1 MNQVF
6 NSIDLR
12 RKIFNLKTN
21 SIKQQTKKNYDIVL
35 LEFQTNLNNM
45 YDIREETYFSGIEEH
60 TVKNFTRNEYFN
72 SLIQGLSEDIY
83 FSMCYWLLEEI
94 KHYNDSYIWNG
105 NKYYYTYS
113 VEEKKYIE
121 IMD

>member
-6 NSIDLR
+6 NSIDIR
-12 RKIFNLKTN
+12 RKIFNFKTN

-45 YDIREETYFSGIEEH
+45 YDIREDSLMDCEIEEH
-60 TVKNFTRNEYFN
+60 TIKNLTRNEYFN
-72 SLIQGLSEDIY
+72 IY
-83 FSMCYWLLEEI
+83 INLYMCSWLLEEI